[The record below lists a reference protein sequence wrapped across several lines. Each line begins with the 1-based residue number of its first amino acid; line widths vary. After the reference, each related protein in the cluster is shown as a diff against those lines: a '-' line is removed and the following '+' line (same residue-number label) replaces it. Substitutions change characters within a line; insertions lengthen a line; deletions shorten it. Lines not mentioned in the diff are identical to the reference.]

1 MKKIITKIAILIL
14 IILFLPYVIT
24 IFFHD
29 AKESNNY
36 ITEQSNEN
44 MITTMNQNFSEEES
58 SIIYKENGKEVVLN
72 LDNYIMGALAVNIP
86 AQYELETLKAQAVI
100 IRTYALKSIE
110 NIENI
115 DNIEDIDNIVNGGN
129 KSLTTSEIGLPYK
142 NIEEMKETWGDK
154 FESNYKKIENA
165 VYATKNEVITYNK
178 DLIEPLFHEVS
189 VGKTRSSLEA
199 FGEERPYLINVDS
212 SLDVTS
218 SDYMKITE
226 DTTGNVMER
235 IKTKYEKVDISKEEF
250 FDEVL
255 VTSRDSLGFVKE
267 IRIGS
272 LTLTGEEFASMMKLN
287 SSNFYI
293 ENYEGNVRFIC
304 KGKGHGVGLSQ
315 FGANE
320 MAKKNKSYK
329 EILNHYY
336 TNTNIFIFNNE

>member
-24 IFFHD
+24 IFFYD
-29 AKESNNY
+29 VKESSENL
-36 ITEQSNEN
+36 TEQNSNEN
-44 MITTMNQNFSEEES
+44 MITTMNQNFSKEES
-58 SIIYKENGKEVVLN
+58 TIIYKENGEEVVLN
-72 LDNYIMGALAVNIP
+72 LDNYIMGAIAANIP
-86 AQYELETLKAQAVI
+86 ANYELETLKAQAVI
-100 IRTYALKSIE
+100 VRTYALKSMEHLE
-110 NIENI
+110 NS
-115 DNIEDIDNIVNGGN
+115 GN
-129 KSLTTSEIGLPYK
+129 KSLTTSDIGLPYT
-142 NIEEMKETWGDK
+142 NIEDMNETWGDNY
-154 FESNYKKIENA
+154 ESNYKKIENA
-165 VYATKNEVITYNK
+165 VYATKNEVITYNN

-199 FGEERPYLINVDS
+199 FLEERPYLISVDS

-226 DTTGNVMER
+226 ETTGNVLER
-235 IKTKYEKVDISKEEF
+235 ITAKYEKVNVSKEEF
-250 FDEVL
+250 FDQIN

-267 IRIGS
+267 IHIGS
-272 LTLTGEEFASMMKLN
+272 LTLTGEEFANMMKLN

-320 MAKKNKSYK
+320 MAKKKSYK
-329 EILNHYY
+329 EILTHYY